1 MCRTPK
7 DQLKI
12 YITERPKQDVFSA
25 AAATKNTKEVEQ
37 FAGKDIIIAVKVVLL
52 GRLILSEVRPCR
64 IRAMVATKSSATRE
78 EGTSTIQSLFRR
90 TN

>member
-37 FAGKDIIIAVKVVLL
+37 FAGKDIIAVKVVLL